1 MTSVPSNMPY
11 VHTIDSSNN
20 FPIYPGAFM
29 ISGTGSFPIFC
40 SIANFQTWGI
50 SDIDNFYIIM
60 PGYNL
65 WVYNNFYTTTGETYT
80 PIGSYSSTNITY
92 FATPYLN
99 NSTSCR
105 LYFGSDNGEIKIK
118 GIS

>member
-11 VHTIDSSNN
+11 TYNASYP
-20 FPIYPGAFM
+20 FPTLPGAFM

-40 SIANFQTWGI
+40 SIANFQTWGM

-60 PGYNL
+60 PGYKL
-65 WVYNNFYTTTGETYT
+65 DVYNDFYTNTGETYT
-80 PIGSYSSTNITY
+80 SIGDYNSTNITY

-105 LYFGSDNGEIKIK
+105 LYFGNDNSEIKIEY
-118 GIS
+118 IS